1 MVLDNIDQTRQEFQ
15 LRLLGYVIMLDH
27 VHLVVIPPVEAELG
41 RIIGDLKR
49 TSARD
54 ILDFLRTN
62 DSALLEE
69 LMVVRDGRLKS
80 VLWQKRC
87 FDHNCRNDDAVKS
100 RIEYCHSNPVKR
112 GLVQNA
118 EDWPWSS
125 CRWYLGIKDVKLRID
140 VDET

>member
-1 MVLDNIDQTRQEFQ
+1 
-15 LRLLGYVIMLDH
+15 MLDH